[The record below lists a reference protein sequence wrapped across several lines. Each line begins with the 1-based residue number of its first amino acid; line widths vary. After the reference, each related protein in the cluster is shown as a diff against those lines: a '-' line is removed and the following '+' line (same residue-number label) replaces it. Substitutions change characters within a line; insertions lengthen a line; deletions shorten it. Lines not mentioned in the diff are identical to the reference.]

1 MNQNRIPHGII
12 GSNFYYILTNRKR
25 VVLVDK
31 DTFFT
36 TKPSK
41 SVEVNLL
48 YKSDLK
54 KVAGMVGILYSKFH
68 ERNES
73 G

>member
-1 MNQNRIPHGII
+1 M
-12 GSNFYYILTNRKR
+12 
-25 VVLVDK
+25 DK

-48 YKSDLK
+48 YKSDMK

-73 G
+73 GCYFYHQSDKPVLPEHFDALKGLL